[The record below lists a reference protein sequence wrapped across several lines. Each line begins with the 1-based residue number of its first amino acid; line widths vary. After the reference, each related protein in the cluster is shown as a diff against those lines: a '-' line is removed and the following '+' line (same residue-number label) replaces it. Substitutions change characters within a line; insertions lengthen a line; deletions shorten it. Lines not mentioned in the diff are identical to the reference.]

1 MAVIRF
7 CFVDSSRPEDQVL
20 DVLLDEIDGD
30 GVLRPS
36 GYDDVGVLLGRNT
49 ELLKCWFNQGGVLQ
63 QDSLQVSP
71 SLLNVSH
78 NSPVKHYN
86 NGSD

>member
-49 ELLKCWFNQGGVLQ
+49 ELLKCWL
-63 QDSLQVSP
+63 D
-71 SLLNVSH
+71 
-78 NSPVKHYN
+78 
-86 NGSD
+86 